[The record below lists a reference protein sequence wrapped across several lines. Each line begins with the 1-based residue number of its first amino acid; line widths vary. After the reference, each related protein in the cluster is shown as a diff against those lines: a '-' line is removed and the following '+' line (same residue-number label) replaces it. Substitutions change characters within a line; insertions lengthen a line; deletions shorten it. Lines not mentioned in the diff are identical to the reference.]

1 MKFST
6 WLRAEWDRVSGFGL
20 IGLGALFVLL
30 GYLGV
35 RGTPFVADQMA
46 YIASG
51 GIGGLFCLGF
61 GAALL
66 LTADFHDEWRKLDR
80 LAAELR
86 GDAVPEPERDVEA
99 ELVGLSPEPMPGP
112 ASYPAGSGRVPVPEG
127 AGTVGALAVA
137 LPRPAGGTRQALA
150 IVSMI
155 LLLPLVVAGAGWR
168 RASQTAD
175 LDIAAR
181 GLGVAVAA
189 VAVGLAVLALWAL
202 WMRTSVLGR
211 RMVVTGSL
219 RRWNRQRSA
228 VTPVE
233 RPQAGVD
240 DDAVFVASGHLRF
253 HRAGC
258 AMLQWIDAAVPVPRD
273 GIDADLSPCGLC
285 ETS

>member
-6 WLRAEWDRVSGFGL
+6 WLRAEWDRVAGFGL

-35 RGTPFVADQMA
+35 RGTPFVAEQMA

-66 LTADFHDEWRKLDR
+66 LTADLHDEWRKLDR
-80 LAAELR
+80 LEGELR
-86 GDAVPEPERDVEA
+86 GDVVPAPEPDGEA
-99 ELVGLSPEPMPGP
+99 DLLVLP
-112 ASYPAGSGRVPVPEG
+112 AE
-127 AGTVGALAVA
+127 
-137 LPRPAGGTRQALA
+137 RPAGGTRQALG

-155 LLLPLVVAGAGWR
+155 VLVPLVLAGAGWR

-189 VAVGLAVLALWAL
+189 VAVGLVVLGLWAL
-202 WMRTSVLGR
+202 WMRSSVLGR
-211 RMVVTGSL
+211 RAVVTRTL
-219 RRWNRQRSA
+219 RSSKLQRSA
-228 VTPVE
+228 VTPGE
-233 RPQAGVD
+233 PSEAVD
-240 DDAVFVASGHLRF
+240 ANAVFVAPGHQRF
-253 HRAGC
+253 HCAGC
-258 AMLQWIDAAVPVPRD
+258 AMLQWIDGAVPVPRT
-273 GIDADLSPCGLC
+273 GIDADLSACGLC
-285 ETS
+285 GTS

>member
-6 WLRAEWDRVSGFGL
+6 WLRAEWDRVAGFGL

-35 RGTPFVADQMA
+35 RGTPFVAEQMA

-66 LTADFHDEWRKLDR
+66 LTADLHDEWRKLDR
-80 LAAELR
+80 LEAELR
-86 GDAVPEPERDVEA
+86 SDAMPEPE
-99 ELVGLSPEPMPGP
+99 SH
-112 ASYPAGSGRVPVPEG
+112 
-127 AGTVGALAVA
+127 
-137 LPRPAGGTRQALA
+137 PAGGTRQVLA

-155 LLLPLVVAGAGWR
+155 LLLPLAVAGAGWR

-181 GLGVAVAA
+181 GLGIAVAA

-211 RMVVTGSL
+211 WALVNRGL
-219 RRWNRQRSA
+219 RRWKLQRSA
-228 VTPVE
+228 VTIVE
-233 RPQAGVD
+233 RPLAAGAD
-240 DDAVFVASGHLRF
+240 GNAVFVASGHHRF
-253 HRAGC
+253 HRTGC

-273 GIDADLSPCGLC
+273 EIDADLSPCGLC
-285 ETS
+285 GTS